1 MTVEMTLHSMEN
13 NMAVINVQLPAKDA
27 DRTAEAIRHLL
38 TFGGQDVLWLND
50 ESEPLLSAE
59 EVFPDMSPA
68 KVLRGFRGRDDM
80 KQSELADMLGI
91 AQTRVSEMESGK
103 RPISVKM
110 AKQLA
115 NIFGTSYKAFL

>member
-1 MTVEMTLHSMEN
+1 MTVEMTLHSMEDG
-13 NMAVINVQLPAKDA
+13 MAVINVRLPAKDA
-27 DRTAEAIRHLL
+27 GRTAEAVRSLL
-38 TFGGQDVLWLND
+38 AFGGQDVLWLND
-50 ESEPLLSAE
+50 EGEPLLSVE

-80 KQSELADMLGI
+80 KQSELAERLGI

-115 NIFGTSYKAFL
+115 EIFDTSYKAFL

>member
-1 MTVEMTLHSMEN
+1 
-13 NMAVINVQLPAKDA
+13 MAVINVQLPAKDA
-27 DRTAEAIRHLL
+27 GRTAEAIRHLL

-50 ESEPLLSAE
+50 EGEPLLSVE

-80 KQSELADMLGI
+80 KQSALAEMLGI

-115 NIFGTSYKAFL
+115 KIFDTSYKAFL